1 MSVGSESFG
10 MRVLQEMGLVLANV
24 ERGCPLNKDEDV

>member
-10 MRVLQEMGLVLANV
+10 MRVLQEMGASPS
-24 ERGCPLNKDEDV
+24 ECGEGMSIEQG